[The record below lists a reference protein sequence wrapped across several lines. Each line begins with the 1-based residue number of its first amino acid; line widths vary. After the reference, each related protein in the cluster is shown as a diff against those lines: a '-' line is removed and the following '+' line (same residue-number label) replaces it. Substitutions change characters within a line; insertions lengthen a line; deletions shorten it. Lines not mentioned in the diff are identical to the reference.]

1 MPKFNVLAR
10 EVVFYSFIV
19 EADDLEQAQAKID
32 IGDYDTGVPVDGDFF
47 EIDDIVETQ

>member
-10 EVVFYSFIV
+10 EVVFYSFVV
-19 EADDLEQAQAKID
+19 EADTLAQAQAKID
-32 IGDYDTGVPVDGDFF
+32 QGDYNTGDPVDGDFF

>member
-19 EADDLEQAQAKID
+19 EADTLEQAQAKID
-32 IGDYDTGVPVDGDFF
+32 IGDYDTGEPVDGDFF
-47 EIDDIVETQ
+47 EIDDIVETL